1 MITENF
7 VSFETG
13 KLLEEKGFPINEFH
27 KGEIGV
33 FKGIAVSKIT
43 KEIVEKE
50 MLSCIPQS
58 AVMKWLREVHHYYIQ
73 VMLDSWACDGHSGY
87 YVILQRTDND
97 FEMMLQD
104 AVEEVFYQTYEDA
117 CETAIKYCL
126 TNLI

>member
-1 MITENF
+1 MSTEYF

-43 KEIVEKE
+43 KEMVEKE

-58 AVMKWLREVHHYYIQ
+58 VVMNWLREVHNLHITIDPYITTEG
-73 VMLDSWACDGHSGY
+73 VMYAYRIYNLERYKVSLVKANSGFKNNESAC
-87 YVILQRTDND
+87 
-97 FEMMLQD
+97 
-104 AVEEVFYQTYEDA
+104 EDA
-117 CETAIKYCL
+117 IRYCL
-126 TNLI
+126 ENLI

>member
-1 MITENF
+1 MSTEYF

-33 FKGIAVSKIT
+33 FNGIAVSKIT
-43 KEIVEKE
+43 KEMVEKK

-58 AVMKWLREVHHYYIQ
+58 AVMNWVREVHNLHITIDPYISEG
-73 VMLDSWACDGHSGY
+73 VMYAYRIYNLERYKVSLVKASSGFK
-87 YVILQRTDND
+87 NN
-97 FEMMLQD
+97 ES
-104 AVEEVFYQTYEDA
+104 A
-117 CETAIKYCL
+117 CEYSISDCL